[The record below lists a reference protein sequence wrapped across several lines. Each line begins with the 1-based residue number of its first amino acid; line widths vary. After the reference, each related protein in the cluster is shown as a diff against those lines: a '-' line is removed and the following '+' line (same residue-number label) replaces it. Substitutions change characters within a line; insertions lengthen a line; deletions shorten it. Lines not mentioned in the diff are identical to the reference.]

1 MQVGD
6 LIRVRHHGVEH
17 NGKIGVLVRIGKAN
31 MNTCTSHGFKVF
43 YSVRIP
49 SLTYEISLTNVQCE
63 VLS

>member
-6 LIRVRHHGVEH
+6 LIRVRHFGVEH

-31 MNTCTSHGFKVF
+31 HGFKVS